1 MKELC
6 IYCGEELASWQ
17 RNRSYCTMCKEAMEE
32 VYSDDMYDNDK

>member
-1 MKELC
+1 MKDLC